1 MINRARLSYFLSR
14 NSYLFAL
21 LLLAIALLTNY
32 ALQNNLFEPN
42 VLNRNIRVFLPL
54 VVLAVGQALVIIAG
68 GIDLSVGAMV
78 SMCNALLVTLVTAES
93 DAGGVAIGIAL
104 IFGIGIV
111 AGAIN
116 GFAVAYLRLQPIVTT
131 YATSFVYGGVA
142 LYILPRP
149 GGALPRDLTTFYRSP
164 VTVFSEVPILRDMPL
179 IAEMPLA
186 FVVIGLIILVWI
198 FLRSTRFVQ
207 FMYATG
213 DNPAAAYATG
223 VPVSFVKFVS
233 YILSGIFAAFAALL
247 LTMSLGSGSPVSG
260 ADMTL
265 PSIVAV
271 VLGGTRLSGGQGGI
285 IGAMLGVLILRIIRN
300 IISFGSIDTWAQP
313 LIDAL
318 IILIAL
324 AAPGIIGWLTRTIQR
339 QRIQREGA

>member
-1 MINRARLSYFLSR
+1 MTARLNLATLFSR

-21 LLLAIALLTNY
+21 LLLVIALSVNF

-54 VVLAVGQALVIIAG
+54 MVLAAGQALVIITG
-68 GIDLSVGAMV
+68 GIDLSVGSMV
-78 SMCNALLVTLVTAES
+78 SLCNALLVTAVTAES
-93 DAGGVAIGIAL
+93 DAGGVVTGVAL
-104 IFGIGIV
+104 IFGAGIM
-111 AGAIN
+111 AGALN

-131 YATSFVYGGVA
+131 YATSFIYSGLA

-149 GGALPRDLTTFYRSP
+149 GGALPRDITTFYRAP
-164 VTVFSEVPILRDMPL
+164 VTVFSETPILGDIPL
-179 IAEMPLA
+179 MAQMPLA
-186 FVVIGLIILVWI
+186 FVIIALIIALWS
-198 FLRSTRFVQ
+198 FARGTRFVQ

-223 VPVSFVKFVS
+223 VPVSFVKFSS
-233 YILSGIFAAFAALL
+233 YIISGMFAALTALL

-285 IGAMLGVLILRIIRN
+285 IGAMIGVLILRFIRN
-300 IISFGSIDTWAQP
+300 IISFGNVDTWSQP
-313 LIDAL
+313 VIDAL

-324 AAPGIIGWLTRTIQR
+324 AAPGIIGWLTRAVQTW
-339 QRIQREGA
+339 RIQREGA